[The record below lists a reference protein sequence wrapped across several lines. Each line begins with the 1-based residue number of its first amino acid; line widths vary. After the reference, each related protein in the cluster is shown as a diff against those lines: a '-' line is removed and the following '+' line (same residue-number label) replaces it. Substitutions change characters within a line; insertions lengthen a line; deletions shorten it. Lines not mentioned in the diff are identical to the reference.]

1 MAKNLTNFEDF
12 QNKRK
17 SANES
22 KTNEAKA
29 IVKQTD
35 TVPVDKLVQVESS
48 LLKAFVTKV
57 QSESGQDIRKGTPWS
72 DTLLAR
78 AIVDFVIDKLMIIDN
93 LPVSIVTGEAQG
105 QPVISGQAQA
115 QGGQPTIQ
123 PDQNA
128 QAPQA
133 PQAPPQNAQIPPQA
147 PPQGTQAQKT
157 ASQIP
162 PTE

>member
-1 MAKNLTNFEDF
+1 MVKNLTNFEDF

-29 IVKQTD
+29 VVKQTD
-35 TVPVDKLVQVESS
+35 TVPVDKLVQVDSG
-48 LLKAFVTKV
+48 LLKSFVTKV
-57 QSESGQDIRKGTPWS
+57 QNETGQDIRKGTPWS

-93 LPVSIVTGEAQG
+93 LPVSIVTGGDTQG
-105 QPVISGQAQA
+105 QPVISGQPQAQA
-115 QGGQPTIQ
+115 GQPVQ
-123 PDQNA
+123 P
-128 QAPQA
+128 
-133 PQAPPQNAQIPPQA
+133 AQIPPQTPQGGQPGA
-147 PPQGTQAQKT
+147 QTPPQVPPQGTQAQKT
-157 ASQIP
+157 AAQIP

>member
-29 IVKQTD
+29 VVKQTD
-35 TVPVDKLVQVESS
+35 TVPVDKLVQVDSG
-48 LLKAFVTKV
+48 LLKSFVTKV
-57 QSESGQDIRKGTPWS
+57 QNETGQDIRKGTPWS

-93 LPVSIVTGEAQG
+93 LPVSIVTGGDAQSQPTISG
-105 QPVISGQAQA
+105 QGQAQA
-115 QGGQPTIQ
+115 GQPTVQ
-123 PDQNA
+123 PGA
-128 QAPQA
+128 QT
-133 PQAPPQNAQIPPQA
+133 PPQA

-157 ASQIP
+157 AAQIP